1 MKWKTVTITF
11 WKITSYDHFKIFHF
25 KVTSCLNKSYDHLI
39 FDSCFQQY
47 LRVFKHYKNII
58 QIQQDNDTTQKYNKN
73 IIQLQQ
79 NNDTLQKYSKNINQ
93 IQ

>member
-79 NNDTLQKYSKNINQ
+79 NNDTTHTYNKNIIQ